1 MKRIFVIFALA
12 ATLVGCAKEDI
23 VRIDRQAIAF
33 GDTFV
38 DNATRAD
45 YSTGS
50 LTEFYV
56 YGTVKGTAGT
66 TVNIF
71 DGDKVTKT
79 QQNTT
84 DIGGE
89 GTWWYAAA
97 DAQYWIPKASYSFA
111 AVVDA
116 TVNADATKGDL
127 DIDTNGMPIKL
138 HTQADAD
145 MHLKDMLYA
154 TATATVNADGTPSAN
169 PVAFTFAHLLSKA
182 HFTVTSNAEGDYYH
196 TVTGIKIANFKSGTY
211 TINGG
216 TWTASSDEGNK
227 NEVAFADIANVTST
241 DTNGKSNAA
250 MLLVPNAAT
259 FNVIFT
265 VDLYKG
271 TTKLG
276 TETKTIPVTIKDAQD
291 EVVGLQKGNSY
302 NFTIACSVGNPIK
315 FGVTNDPSWG
325 DTTDVT
331 IQ

>member
-23 VRIDRQAIAF
+23 VRIDRQEIAF
-33 GDTFV
+33 GNTFV

-50 LTEFYV
+50 LAEFYV
-56 YGTVKGTAGT
+56 YGTVTGTAG

-84 DIGGE
+84 DIGDT

-116 TVNADATKGDL
+116 TVGTN
-127 DIDTNGMPIKL
+127 DTANGMPVTL
-138 HTQADAD
+138 TTQADSA
-145 MHLKDMLYA
+145 MNLKDMLYA
-154 TATATVNADGTPSAN
+154 TATATVNAEGTPSVN

-182 HFTVTSNAEGDYYH
+182 HFTVTSNATGGYKH
-196 TVTGIKIANFKSGTY
+196 TVTGIKVANFETGTY
-211 TINGG
+211 TIANG
-216 TWTASSDEGNK
+216 TWAGGDAK
-227 NEVAFADIANVTST
+227 DVVFAEIANVTSA
-241 DTNGKSNAA
+241 DANGKTNAA
-250 MLLVPNAAT
+250 MLLVPNAAA
-259 FNVIFT
+259 FNVTFT

-276 TETKTIPVTIKDAQD
+276 TETITKAVDTD
-291 EVVGLQKGNSY
+291 LLKGNAY
-302 NFTIACSVGNPIK
+302 NFTIECSVGNPIK
-315 FGVTNDPSWG
+315 FGVTNENIGWATQPDIP
-325 DTTDVT
+325 